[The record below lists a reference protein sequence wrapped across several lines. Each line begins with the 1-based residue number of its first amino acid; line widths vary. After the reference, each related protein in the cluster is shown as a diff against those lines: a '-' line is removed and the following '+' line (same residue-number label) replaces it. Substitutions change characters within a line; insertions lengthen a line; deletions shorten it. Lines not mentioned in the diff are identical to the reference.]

1 MTFQTGQKKWDGGS
15 IIFKGVVINIV
26 NLFVIILKKE
36 KEKKNDLLKSE
47 SCLHLSI

>member
-1 MTFQTGQKKWDGGS
+1 MTFQTGQKKWDGES

-36 KEKKNDLLKSE
+36 KEKNDLLKSE